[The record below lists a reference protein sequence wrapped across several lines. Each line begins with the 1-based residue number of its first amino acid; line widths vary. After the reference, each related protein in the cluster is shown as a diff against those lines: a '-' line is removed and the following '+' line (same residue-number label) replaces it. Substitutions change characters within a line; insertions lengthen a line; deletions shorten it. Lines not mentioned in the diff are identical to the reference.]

1 RRLRRQWRDR
11 RGGPRDGGCAEDA
24 VHASA
29 GRGVAARR
37 GPAGTGRRGRAADDR
52 PRRGRRLATRAG
64 CGARTRR
71 GWCGGRRVPVAVR
84 ACARRATEAALP
96 VRAGPQPVTP
106 RWTRPPARRTPG
118 RVCFLPG
125 SSPIATK
132 KECRMQSVIRSAAVA
147 GTFYPAQP
155 DALRSG
161 IVRWLSEATPV
172 QGAGDESAPKLL
184 VVPHAGHV
192 YSGPVAAQAYALLAP
207 WRERISR
214 VVLLGPT
221 HRVPVRGL
229 AAPTVAAFDTPL
241 GPVAVDRAAIAALA
255 GLPQVAANDLAHAH
269 EHSLE
274 VQLPFL
280 QAVLARFSIVPL
292 AVGRASAGE
301 VAEVLERLWGGD
313 ETLFVISSDLSH
325 YLPYAQ

>member
-1 RRLRRQWRDR
+1 PAAQRSLPVLAELPDRAGRVAVRDGGIRRRHERQGALAATAVVHGAADLVRLPLRPGRSPALADVPARAGRGRTRLSGAVDLAPGFRRLARAARRPEPARGHARARVAGRRLRRQWRDR

-84 ACARRATEAALP
+84 ACARRATEGALP

-161 IVRWLSEATPV
+161 IVRWLSE
-172 QGAGDESAPKLL
+172 
-184 VVPHAGHV
+184 
-192 YSGPVAAQAYALLAP
+192 
-207 WRERISR
+207 
-214 VVLLGPT
+214 
-221 HRVPVRGL
+221 
-229 AAPTVAAFDTPL
+229 
-241 GPVAVDRAAIAALA
+241 
-255 GLPQVAANDLAHAH
+255 
-269 EHSLE
+269 
-274 VQLPFL
+274 
-280 QAVLARFSIVPL
+280 
-292 AVGRASAGE
+292 
-301 VAEVLERLWGGD
+301 
-313 ETLFVISSDLSH
+313 
-325 YLPYAQ
+325 